1 MNTTKKSLFT
11 SLVACFVLL
20 SMLMGTTFAW
30 FTDIVSSENNVI
42 QSGSLKAEMYW
53 SDKLLAADSDEWI
66 DASAGAVF
74 NHDNWEPGYTQVRYV
89 KVVNNGSLKF
99 KWQLSIAANGKV
111 TELSDAIDVY
121 YVNPVSAEITSLDG
135 LTSVGTLTDVLD
147 GNTAEAGNLDPKD
160 YQILAIAFHMDEY
173 AGNEYQDMSLCEAGF
188 SLKLIATQA
197 TGEFDSFD
205 DQYDAD
211 AEWPYVAI
219 NYSVGESV
227 ENKVDNTSG
236 TPILTESVTVGEAT
250 DDIYAEV
257 PAGVQL
263 ADGVTN
269 VTLSVNSMEAP
280 THQLDLERGEVGQ
293 SVDVHIE
300 GVAPGNTV
308 PIKVS
313 LDKLFSPGLNPGNA
327 KMFHIENGTPVA
339 MTRVEALSELDAHN
353 EFYYDVA
360 TGDVVMSVATFSE
373 YEVVEDNYNYWNG
386 GFDTSWYVDESSPYT
401 IYTPAQLAAFG
412 AMVDGGGEYSNPDGT
427 KVNIPAD
434 DFKGKVVQ
442 LGANID
448 LRSIDASG
456 NRISFNPIGFGYD
469 YAGYNTDDKEGHVFR
484 GTFDGQGHTISNLY
498 VNGWDIGISYSNSG
512 GGLFASVCDA
522 TIKNLTMRNADI
534 VMECVEQGVIAG
546 LAQGSCTFDNINIYG
561 CSVANYQR
569 STGGVVGEVSPKYN
583 ADKTPDTTNNQ
594 THNFTN
600 IHIDSDTVIG
610 SLWGDFDAP
619 VGGVIGAK
627 WDDGKGITKV
637 HMENVIV
644 DCRLDVYNDVTSSYQ
659 WYAYRRAG
667 MLIGNTEDATTT
679 DGHTVASADFLTCK
693 NVTVHYG
700 TWTNYHYCE
709 FSDYNPSWPYVRAE
723 VGENCSAFS
732 NPRWGVPEYNGEKV
746 TPENH
751 PITEQKTHNNGDDCM
766 VLLTFNQL
774 YGGGQGVYGNPAHNG
789 VTVAEQKYE
798 YTITYIN
805 NGEILHIEY
814 VPDNTSAFNT
824 KIDAATDAL
833 TNQGISVGLVLSHW
847 MNAGSSKIETIP
859 AGNRSNFTLYPS
871 FVGVYTATFVD
882 QNGNILAWDTF
893 TKNDYNN
900 IITLGKDTIPPEVKD
915 CAFDHWEV
923 HVKKDDGK
931 TTATALSEYKFG
943 DDRDVTVYPVY
954 LFKGDVNLI
963 PVDDDND
970 GIINYYQVGG
980 YSNAN
985 GQAMVEIPASVNGI
999 PIVEINEKA
1008 FSSYDGVH
1016 SIVVPNGVTINKNA
1030 FTSGNSFGSGEQIT
1044 IYYEGTKSDWL
1055 NNTNVN
1061 KLNGWDYGIGTGS
1074 RVFFLK
1080 DGKVNTEEGYLEVV
1094 GKGGVFGWGTTYSW
1108 SEKTDFASVK
1118 NTYTGT
1124 CNCGNETTGDTG
1136 HVYKDAKGDTMKH
1149 NAAGTPMNSSGDKE
1163 LYVVESGIFTKTYT
1177 VTDGTDT
1184 YYRYRPDAIYWEG
1197 I

>member
-293 SVDVHIE
+293 SIDVHME

-339 MTRVEALSELDAHN
+339 MTRVESLAELDAHN

-373 YEVVEDNYNYWNG
+373 YEVVENDLNNWEVEITDY
-386 GFDTSWYVDESSPYT
+386 SWYSGPGKGTYEISS
-401 IYTPAQLAAFG
+401 ADQLAAFG
-412 AMVDGGGEYSNPDGT
+412 RIVDGTAEGYAAYDFDDQTVVLTNDINMGNTDG
-427 KVNIPAD
+427 D
-434 DFKGKVVQ
+434 VVY
-442 LGANID
+442 
-448 LRSIDASG
+448 
-456 NRISFNPIGFGYD
+456 FNPIGFGYD
-469 YAGYNTDDKEGHVFR
+469 YKEFNSKDENGNRKEGKVFR
-484 GTFDGQGHTISNLY
+484 GTFDGQNNTISNLN
-498 VNGWDIGISYSNSG
+498 VNGWEIGTSYSNSG

-522 TIKNLTMRNADI
+522 TIKNLTMSNANI

-546 LAQGSCTFDNINIYG
+546 LAQGTCTFENIKIYG

-569 STGGVVGEVSPKYN
+569 ATGGVVGEVSPKYN
-583 ADKTPDTTNNQ
+583 SDGSTIAS
-594 THNFTN
+594 THTFKDVE
-600 IHIDSDTVIG
+600 IDSSTVIG

-619 VGGVIGAK
+619 VGGVIGAR
-627 WDDGKGITKV
+627 WDDSNNTTVVMNNVKV
-637 HMENVIV
+637 A
-644 DCRLDVYNDVTSSYQ
+644 CRLDVYNDVTSAYQ

-667 MLIGNTEDATTT
+667 MLIGNTDMATTT
-679 DGHTVASADFLTCK
+679 DGRTVASADFLECQD
-693 NVTVHYG
+693 VLVIYG
-700 TWTNYHYCE
+700 SWVKYHYCE
-709 FSDYNPSWPYVRAE
+709 FTNQDTDKGNNYPWVRVEA
-723 VGENCSAFS
+723 GENCSAFS
-732 NPRWGVPEYNGEKV
+732 NPRYGQPLVDGANIKD
-746 TPENH
+746 TLH
-751 PITEQKTHNNGDDCM
+751 THEGTDEHL
-766 VLLTFNQL
+766 VELTFNQL
-774 YGGGQGVYGNPAHNG
+774 YGGGQGVYGNPNHTNVEFGTYTVTYVDHGEVFHVDYATETYTPTIMNTNALSNYGVSAPAGSQCTGWMDNHGKTYSKNG
-789 VTVAEQKYE
+789 GNSVTSE
-798 YTITYIN
+798 TILYPVWSEEHFVMCFDTNENLVYSELITGASDAQLTTYAAN
-805 NGEILHIEY
+805 
-814 VPDNTSAFNT
+814 
-824 KIDAATDAL
+824 IDAALAAIQEKVDHTAKVIVVTWDYSSNYDSNNDGKFDTSVLKNATADIILKPKL
-833 TNQGISVGLVLSHW
+833 TLS
-847 MNAGSSKIETIP
+847 SS
-859 AGNRSNFTLYPS
+859 S
-871 FVGVYTATFVD
+871 
-882 QNGNILAWDTF
+882 
-893 TKNDYNN
+893 
-900 IITLGKDTIPPEVKD
+900 ITLTPYPETG
-915 CAFDHWEV
+915 E
-923 HVKKDDGK
+923 
-931 TTATALSEYKFG
+931 TEYYM
-943 DDRDVTVYPVY
+943 VT
-954 LFKGDVNLI
+954 DVNASDTNI
-963 PVDDDND
+963 S
-970 GIINYYQVGG
+970 I
-980 YSNAN
+980 
-985 GQAMVEIPASVNGI
+985 EIPAYVGTVPVTVVSEGAFDGFDNLHAIKI
-999 PIVEINEKA
+999 PNTVTTLEKNM
-1008 FSSYDGVH
+1008 F
-1016 SIVVPNGVTINKNA
+1016 P
-1030 FTSGNSFGSGEQIT
+1030 GSGTSRQTIT
-1044 IYYEGTKSDWL
+1044 IYYEGTKDQWNNL
-1055 NNTNVN
+1055 NKVDANSG
-1061 KLNGWDYGIGTGS
+1061 GWFSTDTSWDNSLGKGS
-1074 RVFFLK
+1074 RVFFLGA
-1080 DGKVNTEEGYLEVV
+1080 DGKVDISQGYLEVTSIS
-1094 GKGGVFGWGTTYSW
+1094 GVFPS
-1108 SEKTDFASVK
+1108 DVK
-1118 NTYTGT
+1118 WTSYGKESITQSIKDECT
-1124 CNCGNETTGDTG
+1124 ANCGCDE
-1136 HVYKDAKGDTMKH
+1136 VCKGEKQ
-1149 NAAGTPMNSSGDKE
+1149 
-1163 LYVVESGIFTKTYT
+1163 
-1177 VTDGTDT
+1177 
-1184 YYRYRPDAIYWEG
+1184 RPDAIYWEG
-1197 I
+1197 VTIN